1 MEYNNENNELN
12 NNEGFN
18 TTEEASAMEI
28 EHINSNDQANSSEA
42 PKLSNSDHLEN
53 RETQQLN
60 NIEKANNSAEQ
71 AINSDPNNNDQAD
84 HSDSYVM
91 NYSDHKE
98 KPKKKQ
104 SKFKKTFSY
113 VAVGVICTIIGGVAS
128 GAAVLYE
135 LPKTNIFKNSDLYK
149 SVATNTNASNTVYD
163 GHPTQLASTG
173 SALSATEIAKKVG
186 PAVVAITSTLQG
198 STDFFGNQGTQQG
211 VGTGMIINQEGYILT
226 NYHVVQGAQQIK
238 VTLSNSKQV
247 NAKVVN
253 YDANYD
259 VAVVKITDTVQVP
272 AVVELG
278 DSDNLQVGESVV
290 AIGNPLGTDFFGSV
304 TSGIVSALNR
314 KINGDSNNLSYIQTD
329 AAINSGN
336 SGGPLIN
343 SRGQVIGINTAKI
356 KESGVEGLGFS
367 IPINAVK
374 SKIPD
379 LSKPVLMIGIQGQE
393 IDKTISSQYNL
404 PIGLYVQDVTA
415 FSPAEKAG
423 IKTGDVIV
431 KFDGQKVTTFNEV
444 NTIKSKHKSGDKVSV
459 TINRDGKEQTLTLT
473 LSDK

>member
-1 MEYNNENNELN
+1 MEYNNNDNELN
-12 NNEGFN
+12 TDNKAN
-18 TTEEASAMEI
+18 TDGQHGSVEKE
-28 EHINSNDQANSSEA
+28 
-42 PKLSNSDHLEN
+42 
-53 RETQQLN
+53 R
-60 NIEKANNSAEQ
+60 NIEAEQ
-71 AINSDPNNNDQAD
+71 FISSGDVSSNGQTE
-84 HSDSYVM
+84 HSDSYIF
-91 NYSDHKE
+91 NYSDNNQKF
-98 KPKKKQ
+98 KKKP
-104 SKFKKTFSY
+104 SKFKKVFSY
-113 VAVGVICTIIGGVAS
+113 VAVGVICTIVGGAAS
-128 GAAVLYE
+128 GAAVLYA
-135 LPKTNIFKNSDLYK
+135 LPNTNFFKNSDLYK
-149 SVATNTNASNTVYD
+149 SVAASTNASNTVYD

-173 SALSATEIAKKVG
+173 SALSASEIAKKVG

-198 STDFFGNQGTQQG
+198 STDFFGNQGSAQG
-211 VGTGMIINQEGYILT
+211 VGTGMIIDQNGYILT
-226 NYHVVQGAQQIK
+226 NYHVVEGAKQIK
-238 VTLSNSKQV
+238 VTLSNGKQV

-253 YDANYD
+253 YDSSYD

-314 KINGDSNNLSYIQTD
+314 KISGDANNLSYIQTD

-393 IDKTISSQYNL
+393 IDKAISSQYNL

-423 IKTGDVIV
+423 LKTGDVVI

-444 NTIKSKHKSGDKVSV
+444 NTLKSKHKSGDKVSV
-459 TINRDGKEQTLTLT
+459 TISRDGKEQTLTLT

>member
-1 MEYNNENNELN
+1 MEYNNNNEINTENILN
-12 NNEGFN
+12 NDVHISAESEGNNDNE
-18 TTEEASAMEI
+18 
-28 EHINSNDQANSSEA
+28 INAENMLNNDEQNVSSESENKIEA
-42 PKLSNSDHLEN
+42 EELISSDNLS
-53 RETQQLN
+53 
-60 NIEKANNSAEQ
+60 
-71 AINSDPNNNDQAD
+71 NNDQTEHND
-84 HSDSYVM
+84 NYVF
-91 NYSDHKE
+91 NYSDNKQNFKN
-98 KPKKKQ
+98 KPG
-104 SKFKKTFSY
+104 KFKKVFSY
-113 VAVGVICTIIGGVAS
+113 VAVGVICTVIGGAAS
-128 GAAVLYE
+128 GAAVLYA
-135 LPKTNIFKNSDLYK
+135 LPNTNFFKNSDLYK
-149 SVATNTNASNTVYD
+149 SIATSTNTSNTVYD

-186 PAVVAITSTLQG
+186 PAVVAITSTLQSSG
-198 STDFFGNQGTQQG
+198 GYFNQPTQG
-211 VGTGMIINQEGYILT
+211 VGTGMIINQDGYILT
-226 NYHVVQGAQQIK
+226 NYHVVEGAQSIK
-238 VTLSNSKQV
+238 VSLSNGKQV

-253 YDANYD
+253 YDSSYD
-259 VAVVKITDTVQVP
+259 VAVVKITDSVQVP

-314 KINGDSNNLSYIQTD
+314 KITSDSNNLSYIQTD
-329 AAINSGN
+329 AAINEGN

-374 SKIPD
+374 NKIPD

-393 IDKTISSQYNL
+393 IDKAISSQYNL
-404 PIGLYVQDVTA
+404 PIGLYVQDVTT

-431 KFDGQKVTTFNEV
+431 KFDGQKVTTFDQV
-444 NTIKSKHKSGDKVSV
+444 NTLKNKHKSGDKVSV
-459 TINRDGKEQTLTLT
+459 TISRDGKEQTLTLT
-473 LSDK
+473 LTNQ

>member
-1 MEYNNENNELN
+1 MGFNNNDNELN
-12 NNEGFN
+12 TNDGLGSTEQSNN
-18 TTEEASAMEI
+18 SEI
-28 EHINSNDQANSSEA
+28 EKVSIGDQASNNGAYETTSSEQI
-42 PKLSNSDHLEN
+42 S
-53 RETQQLN
+53 
-60 NIEKANNSAEQ
+60 NNSQ
-71 AINSDPNNNDQAD
+71 DD
-84 HSDSYVM
+84 HSDNYII
-91 NYSDHKE
+91 NYSDNNVKS
-98 KPKKKQ
+98 KKKKP
-104 SKFKKTFSY
+104 SKFKKVLSY
-113 VAVGVICTIIGGVAS
+113 VAVGVICTTIGGVAS

-135 LPKTNIFKNSDLYK
+135 LPRSDFFKNSDLFK
-149 SVATNTNASNTVYD
+149 SAASTAAATNTVYD

-173 SALSATEIAKKVG
+173 SALTATEIAKKVG

-198 STDFFGNQGTQQG
+198 STDFFGNQGSQQG

-226 NYHVVQGAQQIK
+226 NYHVVEGAQQIK
-238 VTLSNSKQV
+238 VTLSNGKQV

-314 KINGDSNNLSYIQTD
+314 KISGDTNNLSYIQTD
-329 AAINSGN
+329 AAINAGN

-374 SKIPD
+374 NKIPD
-379 LSKPVLMIGIQGQE
+379 LSKPILMIGIQGKE
-393 IDKTISSQYNL
+393 IDKTLSSQYNL

-423 IKTGDVIV
+423 LKTGDVIV
-431 KFDGQKVTTFNEV
+431 KFDGQKVTTFAEV
-444 NTIKSKHKSGDKVSV
+444 NTIKNKHKSGDKVSI
-459 TINRDGKEQTLTLT
+459 TINRDGKEQTLNLT
-473 LSDK
+473 LSNQ